1 MCRGLQALRR
11 CLQPGA
17 FCRLGAGTKSAAE
30 VPRGSTCGNEGRKL
44 SPALVY
50 HHDPLRGVSLPER
63 NRADMPTEDK
73 KNKTIA
79 VVTYP
84 GVALLD
90 LVATKTVL
98 DSLAIGTRYRSVT
111 VGERTEPIASNT
123 PMRIIPEKR
132 FEEVPDPFAIIVPGG
147 GANALKAMGDE
158 RLINY
163 LRFAEHGAELV
174 SSVSTGAFILAA
186 AGLLEGR
193 RATTHPDYAQQLE
206 NLGVNYVED
215 YSVEEGK
222 FLTMAGV
229 SGGIDTMLE
238 LVAKL
243 KNEAAAKRIQT
254 MIEYEHRTVV
264 EEQNQKTIAF
274 VLYPGLTVFD
284 LAGPLQI
291 FTGVSELAPQYRVVV
306 VAERVEPMD
315 TDIHVKMIPT
325 HSFAQVPHPSILLV
339 PGGGV
344 PTLRA
349 MSNEGI
355 RTYVRSAAETAEVTG
370 SVCTEALILGSVG
383 LLEGRQATTHW
394 AFYNV
399 LEELG
404 AEYVRKRWVEDSK
417 FIFSAGVSAGIDMAL
432 QLAARLTDE
441 ETARRVQRSLGYDPH
456 PPFGGID
463 YDHLGAMANTVRAGL
478 SVAAP
483 MIAAKPKR
491 LTRQNR

>member
-163 LRFAEHGAELV
+163 LRSQSTEPSWSARCQPVL
-174 SSVSTGAFILAA
+174 SSLQQPVYSKV
-186 AGLLEGR
+186 GR
-193 RATTHPDYAQQLE
+193 RPPTQTTQS
-206 NLGVNYVED
+206 NL
-215 YSVEEGK
+215 
-222 FLTMAGV
+222 
-229 SGGIDTMLE
+229 
-238 LVAKL
+238 
-243 KNEAAAKRIQT
+243 
-254 MIEYEHRTVV
+254 RTWGSTTS
-264 EEQNQKTIAF
+264 KAI
-274 VLYPGLTVFD
+274 
-284 LAGPLQI
+284 
-291 FTGVSELAPQYRVVV
+291 R
-306 VAERVEPMD
+306 
-315 TDIHVKMIPT
+315 
-325 HSFAQVPHPSILLV
+325 
-339 PGGGV
+339 
-344 PTLRA
+344 LR
-349 MSNEGI
+349 
-355 RTYVRSAAETAEVTG
+355 RG
-370 SVCTEALILGSVG
+370 SS
-383 LLEGRQATTHW
+383 
-394 AFYNV
+394 
-399 LEELG
+399 
-404 AEYVRKRWVEDSK
+404 
-417 FIFSAGVSAGIDMAL
+417 
-432 QLAARLTDE
+432 
-441 ETARRVQRSLGYDPH
+441 
-456 PPFGGID
+456 
-463 YDHLGAMANTVRAGL
+463 
-478 SVAAP
+478 
-483 MIAAKPKR
+483 
-491 LTRQNR
+491 